1 MTTTRRTAMS
11 VAAAGGTLALTA
23 CGGDEGSPA
32 AGESSGAPAA
42 GVRVPVADVPE
53 GGGLVRDR
61 VVVTQPTA
69 GSFKAFDA
77 TCPHQGCAVDKVTTE
92 AIICPCHG
100 SQFDPTDGSV
110 TQGPATEGLKAMT
123 ATVEGADVAVS

>member
-23 CGGDEGSPA
+23 CGGSEGSPP
-32 AGESSGAPAA
+32 AGESSGAA

-61 VVVTQPTA
+61 VVVTQPSA
-69 GSFKAFDA
+69 GTFKAFDA